1 MNRDSTSPLSI
12 DPGWLF
18 LLAGLAVLGATL
30 LIPAADELD
39 QARWLRDRALT
50 IESHRK
56 SRITRYNEY
65 VQALD
70 SREPDLVL
78 TLAASQLNQIPVDRG
93 VIPGM
98 YDTRTASISV
108 FPALEPEPLHLG
120 ERKKV
125 ESRLARLATGE
136 KSRLWMIAG
145 GSLCVL
151 VGLLP
156 ATRRRSPDL
165 RVEH

>member
-1 MNRDSTSPLSI
+1 MNREPTTPLRI

-18 LLAGLAVLGATL
+18 LLAGLALLGATL

-39 QARWLRDRALT
+39 QARWLRDRALA
-50 IESHRK
+50 IEAHRK
-56 SRITRYNEY
+56 ARIARYEEY
-65 VQALD
+65 VSALD
-70 SREPDLVL
+70 QREPDLVL
-78 TLAASQLNQIPVDRG
+78 TLAASQLNQIPVDRA

-98 YDTRTASISV
+98 HDARTASISV
-108 FPALEPEPLHLG
+108 FPALEPEPLPLV

-156 ATRRRSPDL
+156 TTRRRSPDL
-165 RVEH
+165 RVDH